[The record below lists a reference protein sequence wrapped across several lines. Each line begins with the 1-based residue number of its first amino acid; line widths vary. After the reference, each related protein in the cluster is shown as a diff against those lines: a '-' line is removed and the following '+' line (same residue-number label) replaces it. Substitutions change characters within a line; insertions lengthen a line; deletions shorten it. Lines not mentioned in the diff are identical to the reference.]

1 MEINNKLINKLADL
15 AKLKFNNKAKEVIK
29 SDLKKILIFI
39 KKLKEVNTKNVEP
52 LIYLTEEINILR
64 DDNASNNCKQEDA
77 LKNSPLQDSDYF
89 KVSTVLKK

>member
-29 SDLKKILIFI
+29 SDLKNILIFI
-39 KKLKEVNTKNVEP
+39 EKLKEVNTKNVEP

-64 DDNASNNCKQEDA
+64 DDKSSNNCKQEDA